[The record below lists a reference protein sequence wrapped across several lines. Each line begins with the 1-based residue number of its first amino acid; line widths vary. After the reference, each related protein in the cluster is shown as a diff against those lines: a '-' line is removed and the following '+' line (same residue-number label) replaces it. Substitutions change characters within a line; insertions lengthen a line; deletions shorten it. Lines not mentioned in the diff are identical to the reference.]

1 MFSGFTDETFQFFA
15 AIRFNNN
22 VSFFHANHDWYECAV
37 REPLKDLA
45 AELGETV
52 LSICENLETRPEKVV
67 SRINRDVRFSKDKS
81 PYRDHMWL
89 SFRRPGAPQG
99 SELCIYVAIDVNGC
113 EAGFGI
119 HDQVRPLMNAIRR
132 EIRVNPEG
140 FEEDAQAA
148 FSALTLGG
156 EAYRRMKVP
165 ENLPPLCAQFYP
177 LKGFWMFKG
186 FTDRAGRAGCQL
198 LAPATGQCPVPTASA
213 GHTNPSAIN
222 QSLRIL
228 RGSKAHGRCPTRVR
242 TEFPLGYTVRKT
254 YGERPAVASKGSG
267 RK

>member
-22 VSFFHANHDWYECAV
+22 VSFFHANHDWYERAV

-52 LSICENLETRPEKVV
+52 LSIGENLETRPEKVV
-67 SRINRDVRFSKDKS
+67 SRINRDIRFSKDKS

-89 SFRRPGAPQG
+89 SFRRPGTPQG
-99 SELCIYVAIDVNGC
+99 SELCIYVAVDVSGC
-113 EAGFGI
+113 EVGFGI

-148 FSALTLGG
+148 HDA
-156 EAYRRMKVP
+156 
-165 ENLPPLCAQFYP
+165 LPPILGVLLRPA
-177 LKGFWMFKG
+177 G
-186 FTDRAGRAGCQL
+186 AGRGERVL
-198 LAPATGQCPVPTASA
+198 
-213 GHTNPSAIN
+213 
-222 QSLRIL
+222 L
-228 RGSKAHGRCPTRVR
+228 RGRGEHLSVLVGDDALHARGAHIDARQQSFSHSNPPCRV
-242 TEFPLGYTVRKT
+242 F
-254 YGERPAVASKGSG
+254 
-267 RK
+267 